1 MWQLFHPFTPG
12 IVQPLFKSI
21 HCDLVDSL
29 DLSIPQWI
37 SRSGI
42 PILNA
47 QVTTVP
53 PKGFAIKLKTIVR
66 DKGMRDPKSSDNIFS
81 HKYLGIH
88 VPDVYQWFSFNPL
101 GEVIRTDQQPSLIPC
116 YPRKMSYNIQAL
128 LSKRPRARQMIEDT
142 LWLMNIWGKFLTL
155 VTLLYVLFCFLL
167 HIRPLISLS
176 EGSVRQGSV
185 LCVASTNPFM

>member
-29 DLSIPQWI
+29 YLSIPQWI

-42 PILNA
+42 PILNV

-66 DKGMRDPKSSDNIFS
+66 DEGMRDPKSSDNIFS
-81 HKYLGIH
+81 HKSLGIH
-88 VPDVYQWFSFNPL
+88 IPDVYQWFSFNPL
-101 GEVIRTDQQPSLIPC
+101 GEVIHANQQPSLISSC
-116 YPRKMSYNIQAL
+116 LKEKTYNIQVI
-128 LSKRPRARQMIEDT
+128 LSKRSRARQRIEDT
-142 LWLMNIWGKFLTL
+142 
-155 VTLLYVLFCFLL
+155 
-167 HIRPLISLS
+167 P
-176 EGSVRQGSV
+176 
-185 LCVASTNPFM
+185 